1 VNEEVLRALLRSDKI
16 KPSETIKLLE
26 INRVKVQ
33 PHLKLH
39 QLVRYEKWYHECY
52 VARVRTRSCWK
63 QKDFDRVRYP
73 KPLALELVRPYLRAR
88 LDSTLDDPCIFSVF
102 MDRSIDLNVAHQDEQ
117 TPSSR
122 QILRQDMIS
131 SIDTSLVNSA
141 GSLFNT
147 LFSSHEL
154 NYWLPRYDAA
164 QLTAQPK
171 HEDNLRLFN
180 FFRVA
185 YNALHAGY
193 VGDPES
199 PDCSEMDSD
208 TMRDMLSHPPED
220 PEYARPFAIDCFN
233 LATNSKNEW
242 LLEDFFDSNTGM
254 LLDISSLPERIWY
267 VEEQGKTDLNT
278 DFIYRA
284 LGSPPKPQEWTYRRH
299 SLLSASL

>member
-122 QILRQDMIS
+122 QILRQDIIS

-154 NYWLPRYDAA
+154 NYWLPRYNAA

-171 HEDNLRLFN
+171 LEDNLRLFN

-208 TMRDMLSHPPED
+208 TTVQSCVKYTALQ
-220 PEYARPFAIDCFN
+220 CF
-233 LATNSKNEW
+233 KHRVPV
-242 LLEDFFDSNTGM
+242 FFT
-254 LLDISSLPERIWY
+254 
-267 VEEQGKTDLNT
+267 
-278 DFIYRA
+278 
-284 LGSPPKPQEWTYRRH
+284 
-299 SLLSASL
+299 